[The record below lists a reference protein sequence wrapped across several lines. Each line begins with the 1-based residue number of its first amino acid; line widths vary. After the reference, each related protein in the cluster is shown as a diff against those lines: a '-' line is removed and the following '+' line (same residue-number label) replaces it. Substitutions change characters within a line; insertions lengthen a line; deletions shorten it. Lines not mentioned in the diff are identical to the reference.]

1 MEIAIRSC
9 YVCVTDM
16 ARAIRFY
23 EALLERPVKE
33 RDETY
38 SVFEAGGFRL
48 GLFAFRLAG
57 EEHAYGTNCLPSLE
71 LPCRAALVRKLAGQ
85 RVVFPLRRIGPNWVS
100 EIEDSEGNRLELT
113 APVQKEAE
121 GKSTGVQMDIRAYW
135 RAALRQDAAAM
146 RPWFR
151 QDAAVYWHN
160 TNERFSLQEFLRANC
175 EYPGAWDGR
184 VERVEQAGRCIITA
198 VHVWARNNPS
208 LSFHVA
214 SFFQLCEGKIARL
227 DEYWGDDGPVPA
239 WRQEKQIGMPIR

>member
-1 MEIAIRSC
+1 MDIVIRSC

-38 SVFEAGGFRL
+38 SVFEVGGFRL

-85 RVVFPLRRIGPNWVS
+85 KVVFPLRRIGPNWVS

-113 APVQKEAE
+113 APVEKDAQQKGGQA
-121 GKSTGVQMDIRAYW
+121 QMDICAYW
-135 RAALRQDAAAM
+135 RAALQKDAAAM
-146 RPWFR
+146 RPCFC
-151 QDAAVYWHN
+151 QDAVITWPN
-160 TNERFSLQEFLRANC
+160 TNERFSLEEFLRANC
-175 EYPGAWDGR
+175 EYPGTWDGT
-184 VERVEQAGRCIITA
+184 VERIEQMGPCIITA
-198 VHVWARNNPS
+198 VHVWAREAPQ

-214 SFFQLCEGKIARL
+214 SFFRLREGKIARL
-227 DEYWGDDGPVPA
+227 EEYWGDDGPAPG
-239 WRQEKQIGMPIR
+239 WRQEKQIGTPIR

>member
-1 MEIAIRSC
+1 MDIVIRSC

-23 EALLERPVKE
+23 EALLEQPVKE

-38 SVFEAGGFRL
+38 SVFKVGGFRL

-85 RVVFPLRRIGPNWVS
+85 KVVFPLRRIGPNWVS

-113 APVQKEAE
+113 APAEKDAQQKGGQA
-121 GKSTGVQMDIRAYW
+121 QMDICAYW
-135 RAALRQDAAAM
+135 RAALQKDAAAM
-146 RPWFR
+146 RPCFC
-151 QDAAVYWHN
+151 QDAVITWPN
-160 TNERFSLQEFLRANC
+160 TNERFSLEEFLRANC
-175 EYPGAWDGR
+175 EYPGTWDGT
-184 VERVEQAGRCIITA
+184 VERIEQMGPCIITA
-198 VHVWARNNPS
+198 VHVWAREAPQ

-214 SFFQLCEGKIARL
+214 SFFRLREGKIARL
-227 DEYWGDDGPVPA
+227 EEYWGDDGPAPS
-239 WRQEKQIGMPIR
+239 WRQEKQIGTPIR